1 VNSPGNLPQI
11 RADTGQTRYDVGDL
25 LLEGA
30 QFAGQRQLGAAQLEA
45 QRDKSSSVPSSIRD
59 ALNGSSMV
67 ATFIGPLELG
77 PNAI

>member
-30 QFAGQRQLGAAQLEA
+30 QFAGQRRLGSAQLEA
-45 QRDKSSSVPSSIRD
+45 QRDKSLLGAVVRIAFQPAPSVVACRD
-59 ALNGSSMV
+59 V
-67 ATFIGPLELG
+67 PH
-77 PNAI
+77 P